1 MPDKRTSHSSGV
13 EPPRLPS
20 KPDTGGLPL
29 EQLDDQGA
37 YTGLL
42 LSSCDLSEQVAEDVT
57 FEASLFKHVGLG
69 RTRLPSLQLHDVR
82 LDACDLAEAE
92 WEKPLLSRVEMLGCR
107 MVGWRAGQ
115 GSLRN
120 VLIKGCSAI
129 GAQFWSTSFKNVRFD
144 SCILRDADFQRAD
157 LSGVIFDK
165 CDLSN
170 AKLSDAKLVGADLRG
185 SKIEG
190 VRLGIKELQG
200 AIVDVEQAIAIAR
213 MLGVVV
219 KLD

>member
-1 MPDKRTSHSSGV
+1 MPSKHTSTSSGI
-13 EPPRLPS
+13 EPPRLPP
-20 KPDTGGLPL
+20 KPDASGPPL
-29 EQLDDQGA
+29 EQLDDMGA

-42 LSSCDLSEQVAEDVT
+42 LSSCDLSDQNAEDVT
-57 FEASLFKHVGLG
+57 FEATLLRSVSLS

-92 WEKPLLSRVEMLGCR
+92 WEKPLLSRVELLGCR
-107 MVGWRAGQ
+107 MVGWRASE

-120 VLIKGCSAI
+120 VLIKGSNAI
-129 GAQFWSTSFKNVRFD
+129 GAQFWSTSFKQVRFE
-144 SCILRDADFQRAD
+144 SCVLRDADFQRAD
-157 LSGVIFDK
+157 LTGVVFDK

-170 AKLSDAKLVGADLRG
+170 AKLSDAKLAGADLRG

-190 VRLGIKELQG
+190 IRLGLKEIQG
-200 AIVDVEQAIAIAR
+200 AIVDMDQAITIAR
-213 MLGVVV
+213 LLGVVV